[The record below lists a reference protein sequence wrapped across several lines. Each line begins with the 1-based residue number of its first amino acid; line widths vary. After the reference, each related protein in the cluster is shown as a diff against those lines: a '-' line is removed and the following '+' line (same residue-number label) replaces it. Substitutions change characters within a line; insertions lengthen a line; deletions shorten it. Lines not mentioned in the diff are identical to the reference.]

1 MVIAGDGPER
11 SPLECLALELGVAD
25 RVRFLGNWIDVPALL
40 RSVDLFVLA
49 SKFEP
54 FGVALLEAKAAG
66 LPIVA
71 TAVNEIP
78 KIVAD
83 GTSGVLTPPEDAASM
98 ASLFVRLAEDRDYR
112 VALGRHARLEAQRH
126 DLRAAVTAYE
136 SLYDESRSNRRTSFP
151 SYRSVIDRSLRRL

>member
-1 MVIAGDGPER
+1 
-11 SPLECLALELGVAD
+11 
-25 RVRFLGNWIDVPALL
+25 
-40 RSVDLFVLA
+40 
-49 SKFEP
+49 
-54 FGVALLEAKAAG
+54 VALLEAKAAG